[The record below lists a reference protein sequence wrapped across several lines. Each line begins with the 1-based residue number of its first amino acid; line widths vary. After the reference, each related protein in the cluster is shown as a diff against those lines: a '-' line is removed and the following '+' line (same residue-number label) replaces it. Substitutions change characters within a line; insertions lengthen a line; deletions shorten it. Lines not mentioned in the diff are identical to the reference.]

1 MFTDRVEALAAVED
15 LARGRSGL
23 RALVVWGVSGQGKT
37 TLLSHV
43 HATGWAGAK
52 YGLAQLS
59 SLIDPTVAAGG
70 HGQGPDLAR
79 ALLDA
84 VADAVT
90 ELCPAKVRRKLMRAY
105 RAGQADARAQ
115 WQVRIGMTAAHG
127 SSITNS
133 PVTAGGPSPAMWH
146 AQYRQ
151 ELVEALAELAEGA
164 AAYPGIVLI
173 DTSELLRLA
182 DEGARRDPDAGAP
195 AADLDTWFTAT
206 VLKRL
211 VAEHPGLRFVVAGRE
226 PLDLPVRH
234 ARVELTEWRQDDTAF
249 FLDARGVPGDLSA
262 AVHTVCGGT
271 PVWTAMTADLILG
284 TGRSAQP
291 ITLEARGPAQPI
303 TADWL
308 RAAAAGQPAAG
319 WLPAKYLERLS
330 DDDQHRL
337 LLAAVPRTLTHELWR
352 DVCTDVD
359 CTESDFHRL
368 RRHSFVQQTPSGSLR
383 LHPLVRSAITAY
395 LHTQYPKRWRA
406 AHRAAAA
413 HFEAAG
419 SLAEVVYHRF
429 AASGA
434 DSGELT
440 AWWQAQV
447 TAALDA
453 YRLDE
458 ANLLID
464 AVREAARPRLSPLLR
479 AHTTYFRG
487 RVEYFADDYPAA
499 GDLLEQALGLYRESN
514 DRRGQ
519 ADTLR
524 SLGNL
529 ARIRTDDAAAARR
542 LALALGLYRDLD
554 DRHGQAH
561 VLRSLG
567 DLARVRGDDAQAGPP
582 LDEALGLYRELDDR
596 RGQAHVLRSLGN
608 LARVRDDD
616 AAAEPLLNEALGLY
630 RELEDRRGQAH
641 ILWSLANSAR
651 MRDDDAAA
659 ERLLNEALGL
669 YRELEDRRGQAHAL
683 FSLGDLARVR
693 DDDAAARR
701 LLDQALGLYR
711 DLGDRRGQ
719 AHALFSLGDLARTSD
734 DDAAARRL
742 LDQALGLYR
751 HLGDRRGQAHVLRSL
766 GDLAR
771 ASGDDAA
778 AEPLLEQALGLYRDL
793 DDRRGQADTL
803 RSLGQLAQLH
813 DDHGEAGRLLE
824 RALVLHRDLNDRRGQ
839 ADTLRSLGDLAQLHG
854 DRAAAKGLLDQALEL
869 YRELEDR
876 RGQAHV
882 LWSLGDLARFHD
894 GDDAAAGHLLEQA
907 LGLYRDLDDRRGQ
920 ADILWSLGD
929 LARARGDD
937 AAARRLL
944 GQALGLA
951 RAVLPESHGL
961 VIGVRRSLGEPP

>member
-1 MFTDRVEALAAVED
+1 MEALAAVED
-15 LARGRSGL
+15 LARGHSGL

-59 SLIDPTVAAGG
+59 FLIDPTVAAGG

-79 ALLDA
+79 ALLEA
-84 VADAVT
+84 VAEAVT
-90 ELCPAKVRRKLMRAY
+90 ELCPAEVRRTLMRDY
-105 RAGQADARAQ
+105 RAEQADAQAQ
-115 WQVRIGMTAAHG
+115 WQIRIEVSAAHG
-127 SSITNS
+127 SSISNS

-146 AQYRQ
+146 ALYRQ
-151 ELVEALAELAEGA
+151 ALVEGLADLAEGA

-211 VAEHPGLRFVVAGRE
+211 VAAHPGLRFVVAGRE

-262 AVHTVCGGT
+262 AVHTACGGT
-271 PVWTAMTADLILG
+271 PVWTAMTADLILRAR
-284 TGRSAQP
+284 RS
-291 ITLEARGPAQPI
+291 AQPI

-352 DVCTDVD
+352 DVCTDID
-359 CTESDFHRL
+359 CTDSDFRRL
-368 RRHSFVQQTPSGSLR
+368 RRHSFVQQTPSGRLQ

-419 SLAEVVYHRF
+419 SPAEVAYHRF
-429 AASGA
+429 AASGS
-434 DSGELT
+434 DSRELT
-440 AWWQAQV
+440 VWWQAQV
-447 TAALDA
+447 TAALDG

-464 AVREAARPRLSPLLR
+464 AVREAARAPLPPLLR

-487 RVEYFADDYPAA
+487 RVEYFADRYPAA
-499 GDLLEQALGLYRESN
+499 GHLLDQALLLYQ
-514 DRRGQ
+514 DLGDPRGQ
-519 ADTLR
+519 ADALR

-529 ARIRTDDAAAARR
+529 ARIRTDDATAGR
-542 LALALGLYRDLD
+542 LLDLALGLYRDLD

-561 VLRSLG
+561 ILRSLG
-567 DLARVRGDDAQAGPP
+567 DLARVRGDDAQAGPL
-582 LDEALGLYRELDDR
+582 LDEALVLYRELDDR

-608 LARVRDDD
+608 VARVRDDD
-616 AAAEPLLNEALGLY
+616 TAAERLLNEALGLY
-630 RELEDRRGQAH
+630 RDLEDRRGQAH
-641 ILWSLANSAR
+641 ILWSLANLAR
-651 MRDDDAAA
+651 MRDDDAP
-659 ERLLNEALGL
+659 
-669 YRELEDRRGQAHAL
+669 
-683 FSLGDLARVR
+683 
-693 DDDAAARR
+693 ARR
-701 LLDQALGLYR
+701 
-711 DLGDRRGQ
+711 
-719 AHALFSLGDLARTSD
+719 
-734 DDAAARRL
+734 
-742 LDQALGLYR
+742 
-751 HLGDRRGQAHVLRSL
+751 
-766 GDLAR
+766 
-771 ASGDDAA
+771 
-778 AEPLLEQALGLYRDL
+778 LLEQALGLYRDL
-793 DDRRGQADTL
+793 EDRRGQAHTLFSLGDVARVRDDDAEAGRLLEQASGLYGDLQDRRGQAHTLFSLGNLARSRGDDAEAGSLLEQALGLYRDLEDRRGQAHVLCSLGDLARVCGDGAAAEPLLEEALGLYRDLEDLRGQADTL
-803 RSLGQLAQLH
+803 RALGNLAQLH
-813 DDHGEAGRLLE
+813 DDHAEAVRLLE
-824 RALVLHRDLNDRRGQ
+824 QALVLHRDLNDRRGQ
-839 ADTLRSLGDLAQLHG
+839 ADTLRSLGNLAQLHG
-854 DRAAAKGLLDQALEL
+854 DPAAAERLLDQALEL
-869 YRELEDR
+869 YRELDDR

-882 LWSLGDLARFHD
+882 LWSLGHLAQLRD
-894 GDDAAAGHLLEQA
+894 GGDTAAGHLLEQA
-907 LGLYRDLDDRRGQ
+907 LGLYRDLNDRRGQ

-937 AAARRLL
+937 AAAGRLL
-944 GQALGLA
+944 NQALGLA
-951 RAVLPESHGL
+951 LAVLPESHGL
-961 VIGVRRSLGEPP
+961 VTWIRQSLGELP